1 MNHHYLDGYSVRLV
15 YQDPTATPP
24 DQAIMN
30 ETYWKST
37 VGMNQAT
44 KNGNDF
50 KQKFLLWI
58 QDQHLLMHGKV
69 LGKFLQL
76 DTTNQYSVMNPAN
89 NTGPAAG
96 GLTTDHNIY
105 SYPNLADL
113 QAGNN
118 ETQLFKTQTVT
129 VTVAAGAYELDLGA
143 GAGAETKKA
152 LTVNIG
158 DTYEFDQSDATNVGH
173 PLKFY
178 TDAAKTTEITTD
190 VTIVGTRD
198 IDWSQ
203 NNNSIFK

>member
-1 MNHHYLDGYSVRLV
+1 MARFY
-15 YQDPTATPP
+15 
-24 DQAIMN
+24 
-30 ETYWKST
+30 
-37 VGMNQAT
+37 
-44 KNGNDF
+44 
-50 KQKFLLWI
+50 
-58 QDQHLLMHGKV
+58 
-69 LGKFLQL
+69 KFLQL

-143 GAGAETKKA
+143 GAVETKKA

-190 VTIVGTRD
+190 VTIVGTPG
-198 IDWSQ
+198 Q
-203 NNNSIFK
+203 AGANNNKIFK